1 MQSVC
6 GATKREG
13 VVVYS
18 IGFEVPTGGTA
29 ERELIKCATTDGH
42 YYRAS
47 GTSIS
52 SAFSSIAA
60 NVKTLRLTQ

>member
-29 ERELIKCATTDGH
+29 ERELSRCASSDGH